1 MEDKDY
7 YWLALTLVPR
17 VGRITFHRLL
27 EKFGSA
33 EKVFSASW
41 EELSSFPLLRRQS
54 IEHIYGFKIK
64 EKVEKEIEKAK
75 KMGVSLVNLQNHQYP
90 PNLKTIPDP
99 PLILYIKGEMVEDD
113 RHSIAIVGTRH
124 ASTYG
129 RSVAEKISSELAAR
143 GVCIISGLARGIDTL
158 AHRGALSAGGRT
170 IAVMGCGLDEVYPR
184 ENRKLLKEIEARG
197 AVCSEF
203 PFGTHPEPG
212 NFPVRNRIIS
222 GLSLGTIVV
231 EADERS
237 GALITAKM
245 ALEQGREVF
254 AVPGNI
260 TSRNS
265 LGTNYLIK
273 RGAKLVQQWED
284 VVEELP
290 YPSREAIEK
299 RTALAPEAAKS
310 ELPLTDSERAI
321 YHLLS
326 PDKPLHIDQLAE
338 SLGLDC
344 NLLLSHL
351 LSLEIKKK
359 IVQLPGKLFIRKL

>member
-7 YWLALTLVPR
+7 YWLALALVPG
-17 VGRITFHRLL
+17 VGRVTFHRLL
-27 EKFGSA
+27 ERFGSP

-41 EELSSFPLLRRQS
+41 EELSSFPLLRRES
-54 IEHIYGFKIK
+54 VEHIYRFKI
-64 EKVEKEIEKAK
+64 EGVVEKEVEKAK
-75 KMGVSLVNLQNHQYP
+75 GLGVRLVSLQNRQYP
-90 PNLKTIPDP
+90 PNLKNIPDP
-99 PLILYIKGEMVEDD
+99 PLILYIKGKLVEED
-113 RHSIAIVGTRH
+113 RNSIAIVGTRRP
-124 ASTYG
+124 STYG
-129 RSVAEKISSELAAR
+129 RSVAEKLSSELATR
-143 GVCIISGLARGIDTL
+143 GLGIVSGLARGIDTL

-170 IAVMGCGLDEVYPR
+170 IAVMGCGLDVVYPR
-184 ENRKLLKEIEARG
+184 ENRRLLREIEARG
-197 AVCSEF
+197 VVCSEF

-222 GLSLGTIVV
+222 GISLGTLVV

-237 GALITAKM
+237 GALITAKL

-254 AVPGNI
+254 AIPGNI

-290 YPSREAIEK
+290 LPIREAVGK
-299 RTALAPEAAKS
+299 RSFPSPEGARN
-310 ELPLTDSERAI
+310 EFPLTDSERAI
-321 YHLLS
+321 YRHLS
-326 PDKPLHIDQLAE
+326 PDEPLHIDQLAE
-338 SLGLDC
+338 SLGMDY

-351 LSLEIKKK
+351 LSLEIKQK
-359 IVQLPGKLFIRKL
+359 IVQLPGKLFVRKL

>member
-7 YWLALTLVPR
+7 YWLALALVPG

-27 EKFGSA
+27 EKYGSP

-41 EELSSFPLLRRQS
+41 EELSSFPLLRRES
-54 IEHIYGFKIK
+54 IEHIYRFKIK
-64 EKVEKEIEKAK
+64 EKAEKEIEKAK
-75 KMGVSLVNLQNHQYP
+75 KMGVSLVNLQNQQYP

-99 PLILYIKGEMVEDD
+99 PLILYIKGELVEED

-129 RSVAEKISSELAAR
+129 RSVTEKLSGELAAR

-184 ENRKLLKEIEARG
+184 ENRKLLREIEARG
-197 AVCSEF
+197 VVCSEF

-237 GALITAKM
+237 GALITAKL

-299 RTALAPEAAKS
+299 RATLAPEAAKS

-338 SLGLDC
+338 SLGLDY

>member
-1 MEDKDY
+1 MEDKNF
-7 YWLALTLVPR
+7 YWLALALVPG
-17 VGRITFHRLL
+17 VGRVTFQRLL
-27 EKFGSA
+27 QRFGSP

-41 EELSSFPLLRRQS
+41 EELSSFPLLRRES
-54 IEHIYGFKIK
+54 MEYIYRFKV
-64 EKVEKEIEKAK
+64 EEVVEKEIKKAK
-75 KMGVSLVNLQNHQYP
+75 KMGVSLISLEEQQYP

-99 PLILYIKGEMVEDD
+99 PLMLYIKGELMEED
-113 RHSIAIVGTRH
+113 RNSIAMVGTRH
-124 ASTYG
+124 SSTYG
-129 RSVAEKISSELAAR
+129 RSVAEKLSRELAAR
-143 GVCIISGLARGIDTL
+143 GVCIVSGIARGIDTS

-170 IAVMGCGLDEVYPR
+170 IAVMGCGLDVVYPL
-184 ENRKLLKEIEARG
+184 ENRRLLKEIEAHG
-197 AVCSEF
+197 VVCSEF

-222 GLSLGTIVV
+222 GLSLGTMVV

-237 GALITAKM
+237 GALITAKL

-290 YPSREAIEK
+290 PPLREAIEK
-299 RTALAPEAAKS
+299 RSALAPEGVKS

-326 PDKPLHIDQLAE
+326 PDKPLHIDQLAD
-338 SLGLDC
+338 SLGMDY

-359 IVQLPGKLFIRKL
+359 IVQLPGKLFIKKI